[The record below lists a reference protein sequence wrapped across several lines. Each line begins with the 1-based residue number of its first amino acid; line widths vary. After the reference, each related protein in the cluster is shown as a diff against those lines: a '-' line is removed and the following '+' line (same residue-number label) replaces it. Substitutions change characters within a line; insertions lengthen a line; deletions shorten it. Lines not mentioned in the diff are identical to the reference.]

1 MWELRMFATFLAAF
15 FVVSAL
21 ITGPLISWQW
31 AAWIGGIGGPVVGL
45 LFGAVWYRRWL
56 GFHD

>member
-1 MWELRMFATFLAAF
+1 MFATFLAAF